1 MHPTHIFVDQ
11 EADNIIQDINNTSIL
26 SHSTIAVENTPLYA
40 EEFSGL
46 TCKIPP
52 LTADLVRETVLS
64 WVNKIPHVGVP
75 LKLESQH
82 FFNVFDAQIPTNL
95 RSGPGANDRYIV
107 VPEPTFELEWGKL
120 NPQRNKNHLDDTLA
134 QDLLNTDCRA
144 EANLNRSADD
154 KAHWTRAVTEG
165 KFALLLRISSYPS
178 VIAENLIQQPSKR
191 NYLRYLRSLRFA
203 HMEIHPHF
211 MFLYLGDYGSPRSGQ
226 RRIRIVCEKFTAAEL
241 RALENANSIM
251 SYLEENKAY
260 VGCLPDSPSEEL
272 RKMFRVPSNYA
283 TQPQRNTAAAEWNLA
298 PGRLSSMVFRH
309 ALFNKM
315 ALLPDTIL
323 LKNAPYFQQNP
334 VQAQQ
339 AVNLLHRLDHQFI
352 TDDEFPLE
360 EIEAFNHFFSYVP
373 GRRENSILLRELIES
388 IIMKDEELNQGPNAL
403 FAHSLEA
410 LVLAQHQFL
419 NLIDEASHDHYWRDL
434 AAIGFENYKSDE
446 VIWSEEFEQLLD
458 SRKQFTANTIKF
470 VDQLVTLTDFSIA
483 LKRLKDN
490 GEKSSRRRGGK
501 TLQKENLPITQQTK
515 VYVVLEDEYDSCF
528 PLTTKTAWLSEHSH
542 IYSSPASIV
551 LTATTEEWNK
561 MNDKFPEEF
570 SQHNTAQRILDEV
583 RTILQNFLQAHQNAG
598 EVGERNDAEDEEQ
611 RRAVEFLRRGV
622 LRYLADNHSS
632 AESGVAM
639 GDLLNRAYDSIDV
652 QTVSVEQANTE
663 SMFPQSDDE
672 FLSNMLI
679 GPCGIGWS
687 LDNGRLTM
695 TLGPWLNREWGGEKL
710 NWAKDL
716 FAGLLD
722 GLSLKKIDFREK
734 YDIPDERLSF
744 LATQGYISGFD
755 EITHW
760 LRKHQDGLLPIDTA
774 FDDFFRNGEW
784 QKVSEI
790 QSLVDQILDKI
801 KRESSEGRL
810 QEAAPSVFK
819 QMYPESLICTIS
831 GYVVPDPIGSNRL
844 HTVRLR
850 RPDTATHQPVLDEPT
865 PPNLKGWESIGNTLY
880 VSDRASQTGQRLDGW
895 RLRPP
900 HGEAGSFVTHL
911 ADNIE
916 HYYAA
921 SSDEFIRIPDV
932 VSFNHEDGHDD
943 ARFDLQLHK
952 LHSLY
957 IIAYD
962 KYCQTVGD
970 S

>member
-1 MHPTHIFVDQ
+1 M
-11 EADNIIQDINNTSIL
+11 
-26 SHSTIAVENTPLYA
+26 
-40 EEFSGL
+40 
-46 TCKIPP
+46 
-52 LTADLVRETVLS
+52 
-64 WVNKIPHVGVP
+64 
-75 LKLESQH
+75 
-82 FFNVFDAQIPTNL
+82 
-95 RSGPGANDRYIV
+95 
-107 VPEPTFELEWGKL
+107 
-120 NPQRNKNHLDDTLA
+120 
-134 QDLLNTDCRA
+134 
-144 EANLNRSADD
+144 
-154 KAHWTRAVTEG
+154 
-165 KFALLLRISSYPS
+165 
-178 VIAENLIQQPSKR
+178 
-191 NYLRYLRSLRFA
+191 
-203 HMEIHPHF
+203 
-211 MFLYLGDYGSPRSGQ
+211 
-226 RRIRIVCEKFTAAEL
+226 
-241 RALENANSIM
+241 
-251 SYLEENKAY
+251 
-260 VGCLPDSPSEEL
+260 
-272 RKMFRVPSNYA
+272 
-283 TQPQRNTAAAEWNLA
+283 
-298 PGRLSSMVFRH
+298 
-309 ALFNKM
+309 
-315 ALLPDTIL
+315 
-323 LKNAPYFQQNP
+323 
-334 VQAQQ
+334 
-339 AVNLLHRLDHQFI
+339 
-352 TDDEFPLE
+352 
-360 EIEAFNHFFSYVP
+360 
-373 GRRENSILLRELIES
+373 
-388 IIMKDEELNQGPNAL
+388 
-403 FAHSLEA
+403 
-410 LVLAQHQFL
+410 
-419 NLIDEASHDHYWRDL
+419 
-434 AAIGFENYKSDE
+434 
-446 VIWSEEFEQLLD
+446 IWSEEFEQLLD

-501 TLQKENLPITQQTK
+501 TLQKQNLPISQQTK

-551 LTATTEEWNK
+551 LTATTEEWSK

-639 GDLLNRAYDSIDV
+639 GDLLNRAYNSIDV

-695 TLGPWLNREWGGEKL
+695 TLGPWLNRDWGGEKL

-716 FAGLLD
+716 FAKLLN
-722 GLSLKKIDFREK
+722 GLSLTKIYFGEK
-734 YDIPDERLSF
+734 YDIPNEQLNF
-744 LATQGYISGFD
+744 LASLCISGFD
-755 EITHW
+755 DTTRW
-760 LRKHQDGLLPIDTA
+760 LRAHQDGLLPIDTA

-819 QMYPESLICTIS
+819 QMYPNPDELICTIS
-831 GYVVPDPIGSNRL
+831 GYVVPDPIGSNRM

-850 RPDTATHQPVLDEPT
+850 RPDTATHQPVMEGPT
-865 PPNLKGWESIGNTLY
+865 RPNLKGWESIGNTLY

-900 HGEAGSFVTHL
+900 HGEAGSFVEHL
-911 ADNIE
+911 A
-916 HYYAA
+916 
-921 SSDEFIRIPDV
+921 
-932 VSFNHEDGHDD
+932 
-943 ARFDLQLHK
+943 
-952 LHSLY
+952 
-957 IIAYD
+957 
-962 KYCQTVGD
+962 TT
-970 S
+970 